1 MKNKN
6 LIESFNHAVEGI
18 IYALKTQRNMKIHFA
33 AAFLVLFGSLFFD
46 FTRIE
51 LLVIFFAISFVIVAE
66 LINTSIEKTIDLITD
81 EYHPLAKIAKNVAA
95 GGVLISAINALV
107 VGYLL
112 FFDRLN
118 PFANVVLFKIKHSP
132 VHLTFIALALVI
144 IITVVIKTIFQSGT
158 PFQGGVVSGHAAVAF
173 VLASSIAFMAENI
186 LISTLAF
193 IISIMVAASRVEGKI
208 HSPVEV
214 ITGAVL
220 GILTSIIIFQII
232 G

>member
-18 IYALKTQRNMKIHFA
+18 IYALKTQRNMKIHFT
-33 AAFLVLFGSLFFD
+33 AAFIVLFGSLFFN

-51 LLVIFFAISFVIVAE
+51 LLALFLAISFVIVAE
-66 LINTSIEKTIDLITD
+66 LINTSIEKTIDLITE

-95 GGVLISAINALV
+95 GGVLISAVNALV

-118 PFANVVLFKIKHSP
+118 PFVNVVLFKIRHSS
-132 VHLTFIALALVI
+132 VHLTFVALALVT
-144 IITVVIKTIFQSGT
+144 IITISIKTIFQSGT
-158 PFQGGVVSGHAAVAF
+158 PFQGGIISGHAAVSF
-173 VLASSIAFMAENI
+173 VLATSIAFMAKNI
-186 LISTLAF
+186 LISTLAYF
-193 IISIMVAASRVEGKI
+193 IAIMVGASRIEGKI
-208 HSPVEV
+208 HSPFEV
-214 ITGAVL
+214 IIGAIL
-220 GILTSIIIFQII
+220 GILIGIILFQII